1 MPARHGQRLKAIDY
15 PIDSSAPNCCD
26 TPKAL
31 LIKRRLFNGGVS
43 CVAVNTTFLLLR
55 LTHHRNSIAKLPNS
69 KSKKTNGVERKKI
82 RQPNNFKSDV
92 WYEKA
97 VLSVTIKR

>member
-1 MPARHGQRLKAIDY
+1 MGGGKYYFSAAKADA
-15 PIDSSAPNCCD
+15 SSKFD
-26 TPKAL
+26 RQL
-31 LIKRRLFNGGVS
+31 S
-43 CVAVNTTFLLLR
+43 
-55 LTHHRNSIAKLPNS
+55 NSE
-69 KSKKTNGVERKKI
+69 SKKANGVERKKI